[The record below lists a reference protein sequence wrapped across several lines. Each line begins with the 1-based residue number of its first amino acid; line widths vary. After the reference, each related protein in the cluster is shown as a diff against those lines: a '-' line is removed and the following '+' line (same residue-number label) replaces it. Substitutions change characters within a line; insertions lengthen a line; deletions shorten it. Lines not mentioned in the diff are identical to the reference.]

1 MRIIEDGYGGDHDPE
16 PSIDELAD
24 KAWQVYA
31 PPIDVREKLDE
42 LTDDQFF
49 LCGDMYAE
57 GFKAGIAW
65 VLTNGKPQD
74 D

>member
-1 MRIIEDGYGGDHDPE
+1 MNAENPTIEQ
-16 PSIDELAD
+16 LAD
-24 KAWQVYA
+24 KAWQDYD